1 MSLVSD
7 YVGFVRPK
15 IDAAVSAAMYMWVDP
30 FKSTIDLVSAEF
42 DGPRSRPML
51 FGEGSYEEEVGSNY
65 VTITNVTPLQGTD
78 YGIPEVV
85 FVEAG
90 MANYNMPGPRPFMEK
105 AGKQFAE
112 GAGTR
117 ILQSCLDVLV

>member
-7 YVGFVRPK
+7 YVGSVRPR
-15 IDAAVSAAMYMWVDP
+15 IDSAISVAMYMWVDP
-30 FKSTIDLVSAEF
+30 FKATIDLVSAEY

-51 FGEGSYEEEVGSNY
+51 FGEGTYEEEIGSNY
-65 VTITNVTPLQGTD
+65 VTITNVTPMQGTD
-78 YGIPEVV
+78 YGIPEVA
-85 FVEAG
+85 FVEYG
-90 MANYNMPGPRPFMEK
+90 LANYNMPGPRTFMER

-117 ILQSCLDVLV
+117 ILQSCLDAFV